1 MHVDDFFFRTHFG
14 TQGDP
19 GAGHRNA
26 SGRQNWLRMLRRGA
40 GFTLLLLI
48 VNAPPGLEARNGD
61 DWVGGY
67 NSAEAGLE
75 DALDTGRRKRVYSL
89 HNIETLRRAVRP
101 RYVRIVNSR
110 HYASGGGEY
119 LEKGILFTFASYRSR
134 KVYLSG
140 DFNNWG
146 LIPMRRNQMGVY
158 YHVLP
163 VREIELGE
171 KIEKYRYKFQ
181 IDGIW
186 AHDPSHPNRVDDGLG
201 GYISEYL
208 LDDID
213 VDRQISVRVLKE
225 VEPAAERLVEFAIY
239 LPGVENL
246 SLVGDFNNWN
256 PEHDLMRKGPDGIFR
271 LRLRLR
277 PDQYVYKYV
286 ADGKW
291 MLDKFNEDARF
302 HQGIG
307 ELCSYIDLK

>member
-1 MHVDDFFFRTHFG
+1 MHVDHFFFRKHFG
-14 TQGDP
+14 P
-19 GAGHRNA
+19 GWSDIYRAFLCLTLLICGPLA
-26 SGRQNWLRMLRRGA
+26 ISAESRGA
-40 GFTLLLLI
+40 AG
-48 VNAPPGLEARNGD
+48 

-110 HYASGGGEY
+110 HYAQGSRQY

-146 LIPMRRNQMGVY
+146 LIPMRRNRMGVY

-163 VREIELGE
+163 VREIEKGE
-171 KIEKYRYKFQ
+171 TIEKYRYKFQ

-208 LDDID
+208 LDDMD

-225 VEPAAERLVEFAIY
+225 LKRGEERLVEFAIY

-256 PEHDLMRKGPDGIFR
+256 PEHDLMSKGTDGIFR

-277 PDQYVYKYV
+277 PGEYVYKYV

-291 MLDKFNEDARF
+291 MLDKYNENARF

-307 ELCSYIDLK
+307 ELCSHLDLK

>member
-1 MHVDDFFFRTHFG
+1 MHVDHFFFRTHFATPARIRRRFSRG
-14 TQGDP
+14 LLAV
-19 GAGHRNA
+19 AG
-26 SGRQNWLRMLRRGA
+26 
-40 GFTLLLLI
+40 LLFLI
-48 VNAPPGLEARNGD
+48 LPPGLTAQGDGFVD

-67 NSAEAGLE
+67 NSVEAGLE
-75 DALDTGRRKRVYSL
+75 DALDTGRRKRAYSL

-110 HYASGGGEY
+110 HYAGGGGEY
-119 LEKGILFTFASYRSR
+119 LQKGILFTFASYRSR

-146 LIPMRRNQMGVY
+146 LIPMRRNRMGVF

-171 KIEKYRYKFQ
+171 RIERYQYKFQ

-186 AHDPSHPNRVDDGLG
+186 THDPSHPNRREDGLG
-201 GYISEYL
+201 GYVSEYL
-208 LDDID
+208 LDDVD

-225 VEPAAERLVEFAIY
+225 REPNAERLVEFAIY

-256 PEHDLMRKGPDGIFR
+256 PEHDLMRKGRDGVFR

-277 PDQYVYKYV
+277 PGEYVYKYV

-291 MLDKFNEDARF
+291 MLDKFNENARY
-302 HQGIG
+302 HQGID
-307 ELCSYIDLK
+307 ELCSYLDLK

>member
-1 MHVDDFFFRTHFG
+1 
-14 TQGDP
+14 
-19 GAGHRNA
+19 
-26 SGRQNWLRMLRRGA
+26 MLRRLA
-40 GFTLLLLI
+40 GFALLLI
-48 VNAPPGLEARNGD
+48 LNAPLHLNAQNERGGG

-110 HYASGGGEY
+110 HYAGGSGEY

-146 LIPMRRNQMGVY
+146 LIPMRRNQMGVF

-163 VREIELGE
+163 VREVELGE
-171 KIEKYRYKFQ
+171 TIEKYRYKFQ

-208 LDDID
+208 LDDQD

-225 VEPAAERLVEFAIY
+225 VAPGEERLVEFAIY

-256 PEHDLMRKGPDGIFR
+256 PEHDLMRKGTDGIFR

-277 PDQYVYKYV
+277 PGEYVYKYV
-286 ADGKW
+286 ADGRW

-307 ELCSYIDLK
+307 ELCSYLDLK